1 MRIAELKKIGFSVGA
16 LGLLMSFLQIPL
28 LPPFTKGGILWAQ
41 QVIPLP
47 EIVVTA
53 TRLEQPLEQTSS
65 SVTVITREEIER
77 QKAETVLEVLRNV
90 PGVEII
96 RSGGFGKTTSVFT
109 RGSDSNHTLVLIDGF
124 RVNSP
129 TTGAFDFADLA
140 TDNVERIEIVRGSQS
155 TVYGSDA
162 IGGVINII
170 TRKGEG
176 RPRVT
181 VSAGGGNHES
191 FRETIDIAGALKP
204 FNFSLTAS
212 RWDTD
217 GFFVH
222 DDYQNTTVSWR
233 GDVALLPTAS
243 FQFTGRFTDA
253 GTNLPPVA
261 GRFFDPNQSQETTS
275 RFFSTRLVH
284 RPFPFWESRVGFSFV
299 NEDLLFKD
307 PADPDLPFDS
317 DFTSRIDTSIMAV
330 DLQQNL
336 FLGQFDTITV
346 GFEWR
351 QERGESAA
359 TGPFAGPPFTK
370 TITNPAVYLQNQL
383 ALFDRLFV
391 VVGGRLDDHSQAGT
405 ELTGRASLAYLLKET
420 GTKFKGTIATGF
432 KAPSLNDLFFP
443 GFGVPTLKPEESTSY
458 EGGIEQQLFGG
469 LLRLEA
475 VYFRILFRDLISF
488 VPTAEPEFPFGIK
501 AANIGKARSEGV
513 EFSTLVRP
521 VPGLTLRGTY
531 TFLEVIDR
539 DTRQPL
545 LRRPKHKGGLSAN
558 YTFLDRFNV
567 NVDVTF
573 VGRRP
578 DFDPLTFD
586 RVKNEGYTKLDLAGS
601 WDVVRGSGLL
611 KNLQLFVKAENV
623 LDERYDEAKGFPAAR
638 FHLFGGLK
646 GMF

>member
-1 MRIAELKKIGFSVGA
+1 
-16 LGLLMSFLQIPL
+16 
-28 LPPFTKGGILWAQ
+28 
-41 QVIPLP
+41 
-47 EIVVTA
+47 
-53 TRLEQPLEQTSS
+53 
-65 SVTVITREEIER
+65 
-77 QKAETVLEVLRNV
+77 
-90 PGVEII
+90 
-96 RSGGFGKTTSVFT
+96 
-109 RGSDSNHTLVLIDGF
+109 LVLIDGF

-129 TTGAFDFADLA
+129 TTGAFDFADLT

-155 TVYGSDA
+155 TLYGSDA

-170 TRKGEG
+170 TKKGEG

-181 VSAGGGNHES
+181 LSAGGGSHES
-191 FRETIDIAGALKP
+191 FRETIDLSGALKP

-217 GFFVH
+217 GFLVH

-233 GDVALLPTAS
+233 GDVALLPTVGL
-243 FQFTGRFTDA
+243 QLTGRFTDA

-261 GRFFDPNQSQETTS
+261 GRFFDPNQSQQTTS

-307 PADPDLPFDS
+307 PANPGFEG
-317 DFTSRIDTSIMAV
+317 DFTSRIETSIATV

-336 FLGQFDTITV
+336 FLGKIDTVTA

-351 QERGESAA
+351 QERGEAA
-359 TGPFAGPPFTK
+359 STGPFASPPFTK
-370 TITNPAVYLQNQL
+370 TITNPAVYIQNFL
-383 ALFDRLFV
+383 TLFDRLFV
-391 VVGGRLDDHSQAGT
+391 VVGGRFDDHSQAGS
-405 ELTGRASLAYLLKET
+405 ELTGRASVAYLLKET

-432 KAPSLNDLFFP
+432 KAPSLNALFFP
-443 GFGVPTLKPEESTSY
+443 GFGDPTLKPEESTSY
-458 EGGIEQQLFGG
+458 EGGIEQKLFGD

-488 VPTAEPEFPFGIK
+488 VPTADPAFPFGIK
-501 AANIGKARSEGV
+501 AANIGRARSEGV
-513 EFSTLVRP
+513 EFQASVKPL
-521 VPGLTLRGTY
+521 PGLTLRGTY
-531 TFLEVIDR
+531 TFLEAIDR
-539 DTRQPL
+539 DTREPL

-558 YTFLDRFNV
+558 YTFLERFNV

-578 DFDPLTFD
+578 DFDPLTFAPI
-586 RVKNEGYTKLDLAGS
+586 KNEGYTKLDLAAS
-601 WDVVRGSGLL
+601 WNVVRGSGLL
-611 KNLQLFVKAENV
+611 KNLQLFVKTENV

-638 FHLFGGLK
+638 FHLFGGLR
-646 GMF
+646 GEF

>member
-1 MRIAELKKIGFSVGA
+1 MRIAELEKKISFSVVA
-16 LGLLMSFLQIPL
+16 LGFLMGS
-28 LPPFTKGGILWAQ
+28 LPKAALAQ

-53 TRLEQPLEQTSS
+53 TRLEQPLPQIPS

-90 PGVEII
+90 PGVEIV
-96 RSGGFGKTTSVFT
+96 RSGSFGKTTSVFT
-109 RGSDSNHTLVLIDGF
+109 RGSNSNHTLVLIDGV

-129 TTGAFDFADLA
+129 TTGAFDFADLT
-140 TDNVERIEIVRGSQS
+140 TDNIERIEIVRGSQS
-155 TVYGSDA
+155 TLYGSDA

-170 TRKGEG
+170 PRKGEG

-181 VSAGGGNHES
+181 FSVGGGHNQS
-191 FRETIDIAGALKP
+191 FREMIDIAGALKP
-204 FNFSLTAS
+204 FNFSLAAS

-217 GFFVH
+217 GFLVH

-233 GDVALLPTAS
+233 GDVALLPTVS
-243 FQFTGRFTDA
+243 LQLTGRFTDA

-261 GRFFDPNQSQETTS
+261 GRFFDPNQSQQTTS
-275 RFFSTRLVH
+275 RFVSTRLLH

-307 PADPDLPFDS
+307 PANPGFEG
-317 DFTSRIDTSIMAV
+317 DFTSQIETSIATV

-336 FLGQFDTITV
+336 FLGKLDTVTV

-351 QERGESAA
+351 QERGEAAA

-370 TITNPAVYLQNQL
+370 TITNPAVYLQNFL
-383 ALFDRLFV
+383 HLFDRLFV
-391 VVGGRLDDHSQAGT
+391 VLGGRLDDHSQAGT

-420 GTKFKGTIATGF
+420 GTKLKGTIATGF

-458 EGGIEQQLFGG
+458 EGGIEQRLFGG
-469 LLRLEA
+469 LLHLEA

-488 VPTAEPEFPFGIK
+488 EPGFPFGIK
-501 AANIGKARSEGV
+501 AANIGRARSEGV
-513 EFSTLVRP
+513 EFSTSIRP
-521 VPGLTLRGTY
+521 FPGLALRGAY
-531 TFLEVIDR
+531 TFLEAIDR

-545 LRRPKHKGGLSAN
+545 LRRPKQRGSLSAN
-558 YTFLDRFNV
+558 CTFLDRFHV
-567 NVDVTF
+567 NADVTF

-578 DFDPLTFD
+578 DFDPLTFE
-586 RVKNEGYTKLDLAGS
+586 RIKNEGYTKLDLTGS
-601 WDVVRGSGLL
+601 WDVMRKRGLIG
-611 KNLQLFVKAENV
+611 NLQLFLKIENL
-623 LDERYDEAKGFPAAR
+623 LDDKYEEASGFPAAR
-638 FHLFGGLK
+638 FHIFGGLK
-646 GMF
+646 GEF